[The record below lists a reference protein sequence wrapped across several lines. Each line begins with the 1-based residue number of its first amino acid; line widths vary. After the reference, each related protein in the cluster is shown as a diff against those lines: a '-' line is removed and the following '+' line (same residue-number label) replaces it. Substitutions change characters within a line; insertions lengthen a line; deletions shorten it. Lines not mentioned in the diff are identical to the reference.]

1 MGDRIVSRAYRL
13 TVSESLR
20 RVIKASDRVTSQLEL
35 LAVVPP
41 EETSEILAAVLAER
55 GFEQQPDGTWRREAE
70 GIEVTVDVTT
80 AEVQVKSTV
89 AQEVEL
95 EVEKAGSYYDE
106 TKDKDRQQLEERLRQ
121 HAREALEKRADDRAK
136 ELQRTA
142 TDELERKLCDL
153 QPELDQVI
161 NRVTAE
167 ALKRKASRLGQIKE
181 VTEDPNSGALTI
193 VVEV

>member
-35 LAVVPP
+35 LGVVPP

-55 GFEQQPDGTWRREAE
+55 GFEQQADGAWRREAE

-142 TDELERKLCDL
+142 TDELERKLRDL

-167 ALKRKASRLGQIKE
+167 ALKRKAARLGQIKE